1 MVAVT
6 GTWKEA
12 TGGKATLRVGIQAWN
27 MGRRGPGW
35 GRPAHFYRVCWTVP
49 NRKFI
54 IRTGQ
59 EYRARSPVFAAQD
72 EPCVPATTQ
81 ELHQGSHS
89 YTISGHLNW
98 ILLVSTVP
106 GTSPQM

>member
-12 TGGKATLRVGIQAWN
+12 TGRKATLRVGIQAWN

-59 EYRARSPVFAAQD
+59 ECRARSPVFADQD
-72 EPCVPATTQ
+72 EPCVP
-81 ELHQGSHS
+81 LRS
-89 YTISGHLNW
+89 YTRSYTRG
-98 ILLVSTVP
+98 VTPVP
-106 GTSPQM
+106 SQDT